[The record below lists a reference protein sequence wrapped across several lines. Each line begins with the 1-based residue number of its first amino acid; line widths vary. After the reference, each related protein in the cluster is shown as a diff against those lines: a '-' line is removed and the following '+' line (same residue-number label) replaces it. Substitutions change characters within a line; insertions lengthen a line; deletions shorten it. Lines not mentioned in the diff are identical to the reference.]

1 MTITTTPAASATFAA
16 ATGNTVSLNKVP
28 FMRMMGW
35 KNAHRWLNDSD
46 SELVAEVRRNLAE
59 LAIPEAVSGYDYVTE
74 NARGDLF
81 ARMDAVVC

>member
-1 MTITTTPAASATFAA
+1 
-16 ATGNTVSLNKVP
+16 
-28 FMRMMGW
+28 MRMKDW

-46 SELVAEVRRNLAE
+46 SKLVAEVRRNLAE
-59 LAIPEAVSGYDYVTE
+59 LAIPEAGSSYDYVTE